1 LLDLRV
7 FQDEAVAFGAAVQAA
22 ILSGAQ
28 GTGSELD
35 GSAEAL
41 AREFLLIDVTPLSL
55 GIEVAGGQM
64 QKLIPRNSTV
74 PCRKTSVFS
83 TVEDGQTAVLVQ
95 VFEGERAR
103 TRDNNLLGTFE
114 LCGIPSARK
123 GVPVIE
129 VTFDLDSDGILHVSA
144 VDRTND
150 KSGSNASHIT
160 ISNDKSRLSA
170 AEIRGMLLLSELFR
184 EEDLEQE
191 ALVCARQNLRAYA
204 GVVAA
209 TLQGEGVADKLE
221 GGEREAVAQALR
233 EVEAWLA
240 EHEDA
245 TAASTTA
252 ATEGDVTT
260 SAAAAATTGV
270 SLSAADF
277 ASRQTN
283 LELVV
288 QPLLKKLFLGGSTG
302 TASSASVSTAGA
314 TDSSTA
320 AALGEQMAALQIAQ
334 AH

>member
-1 LLDLRV
+1 
-7 FQDEAVAFGAAVQAA
+7 VQAA

-191 ALVCARQNLRAYA
+191 GLVCARQNLRAYA

-252 ATEGDVTT
+252 ATEGDATT
-260 SAAAAATTGV
+260 SAAAAAATTGVV

-288 QPLLKKLFLGGSTG
+288 QPLLKKLFLGGSSTG
-302 TASSASVSTAGA
+302 TASSSSSVSTAGA